1 MAEEVD
7 SCLCGG
13 GGRLLPALPLLVVV
27 VGLSTI
33 IGIILSSLL
42 PLPADA
48 GGCL

>member
-13 GGRLLPALPLLVVV
+13 GGRLLPALPLLFV

-48 GGCL
+48 GWCL